1 MQDRFKDFTVLISR
15 ASRCI
20 KKLKSD
26 KMNEFN
32 LKGPHV
38 YVLYYLR
45 AYGSLTASQ
54 LCELCNDDKALLS
67 RSIDHLEENGYITR
81 DNSSKRYRSK
91 IHLTPKGEVVAEKMV
106 ELVGEIVDEASRGL
120 SQENRAIMY
129 ESLAL
134 ICDNLEKM
142 C

>member
-15 ASRCI
+15 ASRSI

-38 YVLYYLR
+38 YVLYYLHT
-45 AYGSLTASQ
+45 YGSLTASQ

-91 IHLTPKGEVVAEKMV
+91 IQLTPKGVVVAEKMV
-106 ELVGEIVDEASRGL
+106 ELVGEIVEEASQGL
-120 SQENRAIMY
+120 AEENRAIMY